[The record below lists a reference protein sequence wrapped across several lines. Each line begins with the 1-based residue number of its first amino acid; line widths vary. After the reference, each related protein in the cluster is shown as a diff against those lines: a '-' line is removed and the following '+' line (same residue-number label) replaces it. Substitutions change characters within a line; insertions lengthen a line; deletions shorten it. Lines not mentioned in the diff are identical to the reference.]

1 MRPSMRPY
9 SHAHAHALLP
19 IVAPGSPGR
28 QRLPPRAPTRFCLLA
43 GVLLLLAAAATVL
56 VFYAV

>member
-1 MRPSMRPY
+1 MRPY

-19 IVAPGSPGR
+19 VVAPASPGH

-43 GVLLLLAAAATVL
+43 AAVLLLAATATAL
-56 VFYAV
+56 VFFRV

>member
-1 MRPSMRPY
+1 MRPY